1 MNRFCTTA
9 MALGLLTAC
18 AETPRSTTLDPS
30 PAAESTASAPP
41 APSGL
46 LPTPYTAEQIRDANP
61 PGTRLRFLLTTPD
74 QPGMLQTF
82 HWIGGDE
89 TMSVLESTVA
99 PADGSAPGTTQV
111 SESSWTELRD
121 HAAFPAVAT
130 VRGDGPC
137 HVGAGSFDCLTYAV
151 TDTAVAPPVVNHF
164 YFAKD
169 RPGPPVLLYAEQD
182 GREVFRM
189 ELIEDSR

>member
-1 MNRFCTTA
+1 MTRYLPPCTV
-9 MALGLLTAC
+9 ALALCLLTAC
-18 AETPRSTTLDPS
+18 AQTQDATALESSTPTEL
-30 PAAESTASAPP
+30 
-41 APSGL
+41 APSAL

-82 HWIGGDE
+82 RWIGGDE

-99 PADGSAPGTTQV
+99 PADGSADGTTQV
-111 SESSWTELRD
+111 SESKWAELRD

-130 VRGDGPC
+130 VRGEGPC
-137 HVGAGSFDCLTYAV
+137 QVGAGWFDCLTYVV
-151 TDTAVAPPVVNHF
+151 TDAAVDPPVVNHF
-164 YFAKD
+164 YFARG
-169 RPGPPVLLYAEQD
+169 RPGPPVLLYAEQN